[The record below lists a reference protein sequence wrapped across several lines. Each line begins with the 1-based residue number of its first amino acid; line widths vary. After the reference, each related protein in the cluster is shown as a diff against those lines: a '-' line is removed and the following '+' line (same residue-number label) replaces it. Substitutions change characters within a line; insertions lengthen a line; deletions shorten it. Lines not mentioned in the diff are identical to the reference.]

1 MPPTLIVLSGPTAS
15 GKTSLSIRLAQH
27 FQTAIVSADSRQFF
41 REMHIGTAKPTAKEL
56 AQAPHYFIDSH
67 SITEGYS
74 VGQYER
80 EALELLQKLYQE
92 HETVILTGGSGLYI
106 NALCQGM
113 DQFPEVPE
121 AVRQS
126 VEDDLEKRGIGYL
139 QEELRTADPEY
150 YEEVDLNN
158 PHRLIRALSVCR
170 SSGQPYSRFR
180 KAGAAARFFRPIY
193 LQLHWPRKE
202 LYDRINRRVD
212 LMLEDG
218 LEEEARSLYPQKH
231 LTALQTVGYQEF
243 FDYFDGNTSREKA
256 IELIKRNSR
265 RYAKRQLTWFRR
277 DGHWK
282 RFRPSEW
289 GEILRY
295 LELSRKEQLHIQ
307 KRRSDSFS
315 QIDLLQAGRLVGRA
329 TVDNKAAAAYEV
341 KPPADWAWVLEHET
355 GLENHKVH

>member
-1 MPPTLIVLSGPTAS
+1 MPPTLLVLSGPTAS
-15 GKTSLSIRLAQH
+15 GKTSLAIRLAQH
-27 FQTAIVSADSRQFF
+27 FQTVIVSADSRQFF
-41 REMHIGTAKPTAKEL
+41 REMNIGTAKPTAEEL

-92 HETVILTGGSGLYI
+92 HEIVILTGGSGLYI

-139 QEELRTADPEY
+139 QEELRTADPPY
-150 YEEVDLNN
+150 YAAVDLNN

-170 SSGQPYSRFR
+170 SSGQPYSSFR
-180 KAGAAARFFRPIY
+180 KAGAAERFFRPIH
-193 LQLHWPRKE
+193 LQLHWPRAE

-212 LMLEDG
+212 LMLEAG

-231 LTALQTVGYQEF
+231 LTALQTVGYQEL
-243 FDYFDGNTSREKA
+243 FDYFDGNISREKA

-282 RFRPSEW
+282 RFRPGEW
-289 GEILRY
+289 EGILRY
-295 LELSRKEQLHIQ
+295 LQLCREDGLHIQ
-307 KRRSDSFS
+307 KTRLERSL
-315 QIDLLQAGRLVGRA
+315 QIDLLQEGRLVGRMKLEH
-329 TVDNKAAAAYEV
+329 NKTASFEV
-341 KPPADWAWVLEHET
+341 EPPEKWAWVLEHEA
-355 GLENHKVH
+355 GVES

>member
-15 GKTSLSIRLAQH
+15 GKTSLAIRLAQH

-41 REMHIGTAKPTAKEL
+41 REMHIGTAKPTAEEL

-67 SITEGYS
+67 SITEDYS

-80 EALELLQKLYQE
+80 EALELLPTLFQT
-92 HETVILTGGSGLYI
+92 HDTVILTGGSGLYI
-106 NALCQGM
+106 NALCQGI
-113 DQFPEVPE
+113 DHFPEVPE

-126 VEDDLEKRGIGYL
+126 VENDLEKRGISYL
-139 QEELRTADPEY
+139 QEELRTADPQY

-170 SSGQPYSRFR
+170 SSGQPYSSFR
-180 KAGAAARFFRPIY
+180 KSGAAARFFRPVY
-193 LQLHWPRKE
+193 LQLHWPRPE

-212 LMLEDG
+212 LMLEAG

-243 FDYFDGNTSREKA
+243 FDYFDGNISREEA

-282 RFRPSEW
+282 RFRPGEW
-289 GEILRY
+289 EKMLRY
-295 LELSRKEQLHIQ
+295 VKLSRKERLHIQ
-307 KRRSDSFS
+307 KKRSERSL
-315 QIDLLQAGRLVGRA
+315 QIDLLQADRLAGRA
-329 TVDNKAAAAYEV
+329 TVDNKGAVTYEM
-341 KPPADWAWVLEHET
+341 KPPADWAWVLEHEA
-355 GLENHKVH
+355 GVGKRKM

>member
-1 MPPTLIVLSGPTAS
+1 MLPTLIVLSGPTAS
-15 GKTSLSIRLAQH
+15 GKTSLAIRLAQH

-41 REMHIGTAKPTAKEL
+41 REMNIGTAKPTAEEL

-67 SITEGYS
+67 SITEDYS

-80 EALELLQKLYQE
+80 EALELLQTLFQT
-92 HETVILTGGSGLYI
+92 HDTVILTGGSGLYI

-121 AVRQS
+121 AIRQS
-126 VEDDLEKRGIGYL
+126 VEDDLEKRGIDYL
-139 QEELRTADPEY
+139 QEELRTADPQY
-150 YEEVDLNN
+150 YAEVDLNN

-170 SSGQPYSRFR
+170 SSGRPYSSFR
-180 KAGAAARFFRPIY
+180 KSGAAARFFRPIY
-193 LQLHWPRKE
+193 LQLHWPRAE
-202 LYDRINRRVD
+202 LYSRINHRVD
-212 LMLEDG
+212 LMLEAG

-231 LTALQTVGYQEF
+231 MTALQTVGYQEF
-243 FDYFDGNTSREKA
+243 FDYFDGNISRGKA

-282 RFRPSEW
+282 RFRPGEW
-289 GEILRY
+289 EEILQY

-307 KRRSDSFS
+307 KKRSERLL
-315 QIDLLQAGRLVGRA
+315 QIDLLQKDRLAGRA
-329 TVDNKAAAAYEV
+329 TIDNKGTVTHEV
-341 KPPADWAWVLEHET
+341 KPPADWAWVLEHEARQ
-355 GLENHKVH
+355 EKR